1 MLFDQ
6 KAALWELAIHS
17 IEQPPET
24 PNRGVSDLAS
34 LVARSP
40 QDSGCHLDFSSCGF
54 IALLWFSGQGHS
66 YRQFFYQVTSVSYL

>member
-17 IEQPPET
+17 IEQPPQT
-24 PNRGVSDLAS
+24 PRGGSDVAS

-40 QDSGCHLDFSSCGF
+40 LDSGCHLDFSS
-54 IALLWFSGQGHS
+54 
-66 YRQFFYQVTSVSYL
+66 T